1 MKRRKPEG
9 NTKGCRKMHILSIYP
24 ATAQKLR
31 NLLKV
36 CSAIL
41 SWTVKI
47 NFKRH
52 SWHFSFIGF
61 LTCCES
67 VDLYKNPLQF
77 RPVSLDSNLE
87 RTHRR
92 WTKDYKFKTT
102 ISRSNRKVKTPLSER
117 QKVHQKVRE
126 KTRGE
131 WKAWSQWMTGLQVHQ
146 RQQEARRACE

>member
-1 MKRRKPEG
+1 
-9 NTKGCRKMHILSIYP
+9 MHILSIYP
-24 ATAQKLR
+24 VNAQKLR

-36 CSAIL
+36 HNAVLGWKVID
-41 SWTVKI
+41 
-47 NFKRH
+47 FKRD

-67 VDLYKNPLQF
+67 VDLYKNPLLF

-87 RTHRR
+87 RTYRR

-102 ISRSNRKVKTPLSER
+102 ISRSKRKGKTPLSET

-131 WKAWSQWMTGLQVHQ
+131 WEAWSQWMTGLQVHQ
-146 RQQEARRACE
+146 RQQEAQRACEQLLGLKTAMDTGH